1 MKQVLVVGSTCVD
14 VLLSVNHVPVSGED
28 ISVSTQQLRIGGCAY
43 NVSDMI
49 RHFGVPYTLC
59 SPVGTGIYGL
69 FVESKLTEKKIPVF
83 ARIPNKENGCCYCI
97 VDRTGERTFLSFHGA
112 EYLFKKEWF
121 QTIDRDSYDTLFMCG
136 FELEEETG
144 SELVSFV
151 ESESE
156 SFKKQKKHL
165 DVYFAPGPR
174 ITSIDPVLIDRLLK
188 AGCIIH
194 FNEEESIRF
203 TGEKT
208 VLQAARAINRISHNS
223 VIITLGANGA
233 FCLDSSTNT
242 QTTVPAKSANVV
254 DTIGAGDSHL
264 GTIIAC
270 MKKGFTLAESVRRA
284 NHAAA
289 AVVGVSGATLAD
301 GQFSAISF

>member
-1 MKQVLVVGSTCVD
+1 MKQVLVIGSTCVD
-14 VLLSVNHVPVSGED
+14 VLLSVDHVPVSGED

-49 RHFGVPYTLC
+49 RHFGIPYTLC

-69 FVESKLTEKKIPVF
+69 FVESKLAEKRIPVF

-97 VDRTGERTFLSFHGA
+97 VDKTGERTFLSFHGA

-121 QTIDRDSYDTLFMCG
+121 QTIDRDSYDTIFICG
-136 FELEEETG
+136 LELEENT
-144 SELVSFV
+144 SSDLVSFI
-151 ESESE
+151 ESESDY
-156 SFKKQKKHL
+156 FKKQKKQL
-165 DVYFAPGPR
+165 TIYFAPGPR
-174 ITSIDPVLIDRLLK
+174 ITNIDSVLINRLLK

-194 FNEEESIRF
+194 FNEDESLRF

-208 VLQAARAINRISHNS
+208 VSQAARAVNRISHNS
-223 VIITLGANGA
+223 VIITLGENGA
-233 FCLDSSTNT
+233 FCLDASTNT
-242 QTTVPAKSANVV
+242 ETTVPTKPANVI

-270 MKKGFTLAESVRRA
+270 MKKELTLSESVRRA
-284 NHAAA
+284 NQTAS
-289 AVVGVSGATLAD
+289 AVVGVSGATLTD
-301 GQFSAISF
+301 EQFS